1 MLTMMIWLFVG
12 PLAMVL
18 TLVSITQRGTGWATF
33 HDALFFGLLLTSV
46 AARWIDAVNGDPVIS
61 GGDAVDTRG
70 ARQYTMWV
78 VGAGVA
84 AWVVAN
90 AIGNHLLK

>member
-18 TLVSITQRGTGWATF
+18 TLVSIVQRGTGWTTF
-33 HDALFFGLLLTSV
+33 HDGLFFVFLLLSV
-46 AARWIDAVNGDPVIS
+46 AARWIDAINGDPLTS
-61 GGDAVDTRG
+61 GGEATSTRG
-70 ARQYTMWV
+70 ARQYTMLV